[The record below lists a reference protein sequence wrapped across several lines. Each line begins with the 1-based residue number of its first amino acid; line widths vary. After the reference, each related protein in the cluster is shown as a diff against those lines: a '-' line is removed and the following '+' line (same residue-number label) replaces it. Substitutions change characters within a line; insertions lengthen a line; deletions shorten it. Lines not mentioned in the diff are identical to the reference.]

1 MSLDA
6 RVRDIIVEKL
16 GVRPE
21 EIIPE
26 ADFQTDLGADSLDIV
41 ELLMAFEDNFGMKI
55 PDEEASSLTTV
66 GDVVKYL
73 QDKGTS

>member
-21 EIIPE
+21 EVVPE
-26 ADFQTDLGADSLDIV
+26 AEFQTDLGADSLDIV

-55 PDEEASSLTTV
+55 PDEEASNLTTV
-66 GDVVKYL
+66 GDVVKYIE
-73 QDKGTS
+73 DKGTS

>member
-1 MSLDA
+1 MSIDD

-21 EIIPE
+21 EVVPE

-55 PDEEASSLTTV
+55 PDDEASKLTTV
-66 GDVVKYL
+66 GLVVGYL
-73 QDKGTS
+73 TEKGKE

>member
-21 EIIPE
+21 EVVAE

-55 PDEEASSLTTV
+55 PDEEASKLSTV
-66 GDVVKYL
+66 GDVVNYM
-73 QDKGTS
+73 QEKGKE

>member
-1 MSLDA
+1 MALDS

-21 EIIPE
+21 EVVPE

-41 ELLMAFEDNFGMKI
+41 ELLMAFEDNFGLKI
-55 PDEEASSLTTV
+55 PDEEASKLSSV
-66 GDVVKYL
+66 GHVIKYL
-73 QDKGTS
+73 KEKGKE